1 MRSVLFVD
9 PPAFCTTVEGLVAPA
24 LRTRPVAVAPP
35 GADRATILALSAEAR
50 LAGIER
56 GMPVR
61 QALKRC
67 PDLVLLPPNPRLYAR
82 ASRALHEVLRI
93 YAPVI
98 EPHGYGHAFLDL
110 TGTGRLFGP
119 AVDVAARVQREV
131 RERLRLPLSV
141 GVAANKLVSQAATT
155 VVKPEPLLEVPGGD
169 EASFLAPH
177 PLDVLPDLHPRMR
190 RRLDDYQLDLIGEV
204 AAITESALCAVFGGA
219 GRARRAPARGI
230 DPRPVLSPE
239 RQAEFHVAHALATD
253 TNDLGVLYPLLRLLG
268 ERLGRR
274 LRRRGLVAQ
283 RLHVALSYA
292 DHTDATRAVPLKA
305 ATLDVELWEAARR
318 GFALA
323 NAKRLAVRSVSLT
336 LDRIVEG
343 ETQMELWDVMVGE
356 PEPSHPDPS
365 HPDPSY
371 PDPSHPERSE
381 GAMTQHSPLRFA
393 HGDSPSFSQRDSG
406 QDDSPGFPPG
416 GSYPRPSRP
425 RALQHALDRIS
436 TRYGARALTTGA
448 VRALTK

>member
-1 MRSVLFVD
+1 
-9 PPAFCTTVEGLVAPA
+9 
-24 LRTRPVAVAPP
+24 
-35 GADRATILALSAEAR
+35 
-50 LAGIER
+50 
-56 GMPVR
+56 
-61 QALKRC
+61 
-67 PDLVLLPPNPRLYAR
+67 
-82 ASRALHEVLRI
+82 
-93 YAPVI
+93 
-98 EPHGYGHAFLDL
+98 
-110 TGTGRLFGP
+110 
-119 AVDVAARVQREV
+119 VQREV

-155 VVKPEPLLEVPGGD
+155 VVKPEPLLEVPGGN

-219 GRARRAPARGI
+219 GRALRAQARGI

-239 RQAEFHVAHALATD
+239 RQAEFHVVHALATD

-318 GFALA
+318 AFALA

-336 LDRIVEG
+336 LDRIVEA
-343 ETQMELWDVMVGE
+343 ETQMELWDVIT
-356 PEPSHPDPS
+356 
-365 HPDPSY
+365 
-371 PDPSHPERSE
+371 SHPERSE
-381 GAMTQHSPLRFA
+381 GAHAGSCPLRFA
-393 HGDSPSFSQRDSG
+393 QGDSGRDDSG
-406 QDDSPGFPPG
+406 QDNSPGFTPG
-416 GSYPRPSRP
+416 GPHRP

-448 VRALTK
+448 VRTLTK

>member
-9 PPAFCTTVEGLVAPA
+9 PPAFCTTVEGLAAPA

-82 ASRALHEVLRI
+82 ASRALHEVLRR

-155 VVKPEPLLEVPGGD
+155 VVKPEPLLEVLGGD

-219 GRARRAPARGI
+219 GRTLRAQARGI
-230 DPRPVLSPE
+230 DPRPVLPPE
-239 RQAEFHVAHALATD
+239 VRAEYRVMHTLATD
-253 TNDLGVLYPLLRLLG
+253 TNDLGVLHGLLRRLT
-268 ERLGRR
+268 ERLGQRLRQRGLAARR
-274 LRRRGLVAQ
+274 LTVGIDYVDYESDCR
-283 RLHVALSYA
+283 ALPI
-292 DHTDATRAVPLKA
+292 REA
-305 ATLDVELWEAARR
+305 ALDVELWDASRR
-318 GFALA
+318 ALA
-323 NAKRLAVRSVSLT
+323 QAMARRLAVRQVTVTVDRLIEANLQ
-336 LDRIVEG
+336 LD
-343 ETQMELWDVMVGE
+343 LWE
-356 PEPSHPDPS
+356 PP
-365 HPDPSY
+365 
-371 PDPSHPERSE
+371 
-381 GAMTQHSPLRFA
+381 T
-393 HGDSPSFSQRDSG
+393 
-406 QDDSPGFPPG
+406 
-416 GSYPRPSRP
+416 P
-425 RALQHALDRIS
+425 RAAVLQRALDNIDGR
-436 TRYGARALTTGA
+436 TGRRADARLRLTA
-448 VRALTK
+448 

>member
-9 PPAFCTTVEGLVAPA
+9 PPAFCTTVEGLAAPA

-56 GMPVR
+56 GMLVR

-131 RERLRLPLSV
+131 RDRLRLPLSV

-155 VVKPEPLLEVPGGD
+155 VVKPEPLLEVPGGG

-219 GRARRAPARGI
+219 GRMLRAQARGI

-239 RQAEFHVAHALATD
+239 QQAEFHVAHALTTD

-274 LRRRGLVAQ
+274 LRRRGLVAR
-283 RLHVALSYA
+283 RLRVALGYA
-292 DHTDATRAVPLKA
+292 DHTDAARAVTLKA
-305 ATLDVELWEAARR
+305 AALDIELWEAARR
-318 GFALA
+318 AFALA
-323 NAKRLAVRSVSLT
+323 NAKRLAVRCVSLT
-336 LDRIVEG
+336 LDQIEEAETQIDLWDEG
-343 ETQMELWDVMVGE
+343 EPADQEALAAAAQ
-356 PEPSHPDPS
+356 P
-365 HPDPSY
+365 
-371 PDPSHPERSE
+371 
-381 GAMTQHSPLRFA
+381 A
-393 HGDSPSFSQRDSG
+393 
-406 QDDSPGFPPG
+406 PPH
-416 GSYPRPSRP
+416 RPSIP
-425 RALQHALDRIS
+425 PLQSAVDRIR
-436 TRYGARALTTGA
+436 TRYGTGA
-448 VRALTK
+448 IGRAVTALPGRAHRTRAARGLVPG